1 MKENKEKVFLFLL
14 KKLTNVNIVKA
25 FLFGSFV
32 TDKEKPNDCDLFI
45 VTNQTPLTDN
55 WKEFLNAVDVIK
67 VEFLESFGLSLN
79 VSINTEKEFTEE
91 SAFRTRILAKKIVEI
106 I

>member
-1 MKENKEKVFLFLL
+1 MNANKEKVLSFLR
-14 KKLTNVNIVKA
+14 KKLTNGNIVKA

-32 TDKEKPNDCDLFI
+32 TDKEEPNDCDIFI

-55 WKEFLNAVDVIK
+55 WKEFLNAVAVTK
-67 VEFLESFGLSLN
+67 VEFLESFGLPLN
-79 VSINTEKEFTEE
+79 ASINTEKEFTEE
-91 SAFRTRILAKKIVEI
+91 SAFRTRIITKKIVKI